1 MEFINERILNLCKE
15 LNIAEGK
22 QTEEYLFTLEMVD
35 LFYYKGNIG
44 KIDIKTGF
52 TDGSG
57 DGGIDFIYTDDE
69 VMYLIQGKT
78 SDNLTIE
85 DINNIFY
92 KMKNTVED
100 FENGSYSHYSKKL
113 KSVYKNVYDS
123 LDDNKNIELILFTN
137 TKLSEELLGK
147 INKLKE
153 KNEYSSFEI
162 IVYDKEDIHRREV
175 ISYSDRDLIE
185 EDAIK
190 IFLNEDNKNDML
202 SYGENGIIV
211 NVKATS
217 IKSLYEKHSDNGLF
231 SYNLREHVSQKN
243 VDEGIELT
251 IKNDKDNFWFYNNG
265 ITIGCEDFHKDGD
278 KIKLYNFSIINGAQT
293 TTKLGKSKLIDGKHD
308 FPLVCKIVKSDLN
321 NEKSRDFISKISEA
335 SNSQKPIKFRDLKS
349 NDFQQIKL
357 ERGAANNKYPL
368 AIEIK
373 RGVKAKNYNKVR
385 EKWQRVTNEYIGQ
398 LILSC
403 IFQKPGLARNSKN
416 TIFSSKKMY
425 QQVFVR
431 KHDFD
436 TLYDL
441 VRLGH
446 IYDEYS
452 NRIIKETNDL
462 DTIGIIR
469 NGKLTILAIVCYL
482 VKKQNREVIDY
493 TSEEVYKDNLTKL
506 LFTDYPN
513 DDLILKLEDLFSFI
527 IEKLEK
533 IYEIKKESE
542 KITSYSNFFKNEKLY
557 ELIIREFDDSYLK
570 NFEKKMLNDLLDVF
584 IKKKQTNSNL

>member
-1 MEFINERILNLCKE
+1 MEQKNEKILNLCRD
-15 LNIAEGK
+15 LNLPEGK

-52 TDGSG
+52 TDGTG

-78 SDNLTIE
+78 SDNLTVE
-85 DINNIFY
+85 DISNIFY
-92 KMKNTVED
+92 KMKNTVEN
-100 FENGSYSHYSKKL
+100 FESGTYSQYSKKL

-123 LDDNKNIELILFTN
+123 LDDNKNIEFVLFTN
-137 TKLSEELLGK
+137 TSFKDVELKK
-147 INKLKE
+147 INELKKKKE
-153 KNEYSSFEI
+153 FSSFEI
-162 IVYDKEDIHRREV
+162 TVYDEQDIYKKEVLSYQDNDLVKEDNV
-175 ISYSDRDLIE
+175 KL
-185 EDAIK
+185 
-190 IFLNEDNKNDML
+190 FLNSDSKSDML
-202 SYGENGIIV
+202 AYGENGIIV

-217 IKSLYEKHSDNGLF
+217 IKYLYEKYVDRGLF

-251 IKNDKDNFWFYNNG
+251 IKNDRENFWFYNNG
-265 ITIGCEDFHKDGD
+265 ITIGCRYFDRDGD
-278 KIKLYNFSIINGAQT
+278 KVKLYDFSIINGAQT
-293 TTKLGKSKLIDGKHD
+293 TTKIGKSKLIDSKHD

-321 NEKSRDFISKISEA
+321 NKKSKEFIGKISEA

-349 NDFQQIKL
+349 NDFHQKEL
-357 ERGAANNKYPL
+357 EAKAGSNKYPL

-385 EKWQRVTNEYIGQ
+385 EKWQRVSNEYIGQ

-403 IFQKPGLARNSKN
+403 IFQKPGIARNSKN

-441 VRLGH
+441 VRLGN
-446 IYDEYS
+446 IYDEYL
-452 NRIIKETNDL
+452 NRVVKETNDI
-462 DTIGIIR
+462 DTIGIMK

-482 VKKQNREVIDY
+482 IKKQRKIVVDH
-493 TSEEVYKDNLTKL
+493 TSDEVYKDNLTGL
-506 LFTDYPN
+506 LFTDYPK
-513 DDLILKLEDLFSFI
+513 DDLNKKIEEIFKYIIRKLESL
-527 IEKLEK
+527 
-533 IYEIKKESE
+533 YEQKKEVE
-542 KITSYSNFFKNEKLY
+542 KITSFSNYFKNEKFY
-557 ELIIREFDDSYLK
+557 EIFIRELDEIDDWDKEKLDSYMSVFL
-570 NFEKKMLNDLLDVF
+570 EKK
-584 IKKKQTNSNL
+584 

>member
-1 MEFINERILNLCKE
+1 MEQKNEKIMNLCKD
-15 LNIAEGK
+15 LSLAEGK

-52 TDGSG
+52 TDGTG

-78 SDNLTIE
+78 SEDLTIE
-85 DINNIFY
+85 DISNVFY
-92 KMKNTVED
+92 KMKNTVEN
-100 FENGSYSHYSKKL
+100 FEGGEYSQYSKKL
-113 KSVYKNVYDS
+113 KSIYKNVYDS
-123 LDDNKNIELILFTN
+123 LDDNKNIELVLFTN
-137 TKLSEELLGK
+137 TKLNEEVFKK
-147 INKLKE
+147 INKLRE
-153 KNEYSSFEI
+153 KPEFSSFEI
-162 IVYDKEDIHRREV
+162 IIHDKGDIERKE
-175 ISYSDRDLIE
+175 ILAYSDRDLVE
-185 EDAIK
+185 EDAVQ
-190 IFLNEDNKNDML
+190 IFLNKENKNDKL

-217 IKSLYEKHSDNGLF
+217 IKSLYEKHSDSGLF

-265 ITIGCEDFHKDGD
+265 ITIGCEDFVESGN

-293 TTKLGKSKLIDGKHD
+293 TTKIGKSKLIDGKHD

-321 NEKSRDFISKISEA
+321 NKKSREFIGKISEA

-349 NDFQQIKL
+349 NDIQQKEL
-357 ERGAANNKYPL
+357 EAKAGSNKYPL

-385 EKWQRVTNEYIGQ
+385 EKWQRVSNEYVGQ

-403 IFQKPGLARNSKN
+403 VFQKPGIARNSKN

-441 VRLGH
+441 VRLGN
-446 IYDEYS
+446 IYDEYL
-452 NRIIKETNDL
+452 NRVVKETNDI
-462 DTIGIIR
+462 DTIGIMK

-482 VKKQNREVIDY
+482 IKKQRKIVVDH
-493 TSEEVYKDNLTKL
+493 TSDEVYKDNLTGL
-506 LFTDYPN
+506 LFTDYPK
-513 DDLILKLEDLFSFI
+513 DDLNKKIEEIFKYIIRKLESL
-527 IEKLEK
+527 
-533 IYEIKKESE
+533 YEQKKEVE
-542 KITSYSNFFKNEKLY
+542 KITSFSNYFKNEKFY
-557 ELIIREFDDSYLK
+557 EIFIRELDEIDDWDKEKLDSYMSVFL
-570 NFEKKMLNDLLDVF
+570 EKDN
-584 IKKKQTNSNL
+584 

>member
-1 MEFINERILNLCKE
+1 MEQKNEKILNLCKD
-15 LNIAEGK
+15 LNLAEGK

-52 TDGSG
+52 TDGTG

-78 SDNLTIE
+78 SEDLTVD
-85 DINNIFY
+85 DISNIFY
-92 KMKNTVED
+92 KMKSTVEN
-100 FENGSYSHYSKKL
+100 FESGVYSQYSKKL

-123 LDDNKNIELILFTN
+123 LDDNKNIEFVLFTN
-137 TKLSEELLGK
+137 TKFKEDVLKK
-147 INKLKE
+147 INKLRE
-153 KNEYSSFEI
+153 KPEFSSFELI
-162 IVYDKEDIHRREV
+162 IHDKADIERKE
-175 ISYSDRDLIE
+175 ILSYSDRDLVE
-185 EDAIK
+185 EDAVQ
-190 IFLNEDNKNDML
+190 IFLNKENKNDKL

-217 IKSLYEKHSDNGLF
+217 IKSLYEKHSDSGLF

-265 ITIGCEDFHKDGD
+265 ITIGCEDFIESGN

-293 TTKLGKSKLIDGKHD
+293 TTKIGKSKLIDGKHD

-321 NEKSRDFISKISEA
+321 NKKSREFIGKISEA

-349 NDFQQIKL
+349 SDIQQKEL
-357 ERGAANNKYPL
+357 EAKAGSNKYPL

-385 EKWQRVTNEYIGQ
+385 EKWQRVSNEYIGQ

-403 IFQKPGLARNSKN
+403 VFQKPGIARNSKN

-441 VRLGH
+441 VRLGN
-446 IYDEYS
+446 IYDEYL
-452 NRIIKETNDL
+452 NRVVKETNDI
-462 DTIGIIR
+462 DTIGIMK

-482 VKKQNREVIDY
+482 IKKQRKIVVDH
-493 TSEEVYKDNLTKL
+493 TSDEVYKDNLTGL
-506 LFTDYPN
+506 LFTDYPK
-513 DDLILKLEDLFSFI
+513 DDLNKKIEEIFKYIIRKLESL
-527 IEKLEK
+527 
-533 IYEIKKESE
+533 YEQKKEVE
-542 KITSYSNFFKNEKLY
+542 KITSFSNYFKNEKFY
-557 ELIIREFDDSYLK
+557 EIFIRELDEIDDWDKEKLDSYMSVFL
-570 NFEKKMLNDLLDVF
+570 EKK
-584 IKKKQTNSNL
+584 

>member
-1 MEFINERILNLCKE
+1 MEQKNEKILNLCRD
-15 LNIAEGK
+15 LNLPEGK
-22 QTEEYLFTLEMVD
+22 QTEEYLFTLEKVD

-52 TDGSG
+52 TDGTG

-78 SDNLTIE
+78 SDNLTVE
-85 DINNIFY
+85 DISNIFY
-92 KMKNTVED
+92 KMKNTVEN
-100 FENGSYSHYSKKL
+100 FESGTYSQYSKKL

-123 LDDNKNIELILFTN
+123 LDDNKNIEFVLFTN
-137 TKLSEELLGK
+137 TSFKDVELKK
-147 INKLKE
+147 INELKKKKE
-153 KNEYSSFEI
+153 FSSFEI
-162 IVYDKEDIHRREV
+162 TVYDEQDIYKKEVLSYQDNDLVKEDNV
-175 ISYSDRDLIE
+175 KL
-185 EDAIK
+185 
-190 IFLNEDNKNDML
+190 FLNSDSKSDML
-202 SYGENGIIV
+202 AYGENGIIV

-217 IKSLYEKHSDNGLF
+217 IKYLYEKYVDRGLF

-251 IKNDKDNFWFYNNG
+251 IKNDRENFWFYNNG
-265 ITIGCEDFHKDGD
+265 ITIGCRYFDRDGD
-278 KIKLYNFSIINGAQT
+278 KVKLYDFSIINGAQT
-293 TTKLGKSKLIDGKHD
+293 TTKIGKSKLIDSKHD

-321 NEKSRDFISKISEA
+321 NKKSKEFIGKISEA

-349 NDFQQIKL
+349 NDFHQKEL
-357 ERGAANNKYPL
+357 EAKAGSNKYPL

-385 EKWQRVTNEYIGQ
+385 EKWQRVSNEYIGQ

-403 IFQKPGLARNSKN
+403 IFQKPGIARNSKN

-441 VRLGH
+441 VRLGN
-446 IYDEYS
+446 IYDEYL
-452 NRIIKETNDL
+452 NRVVKETNDI
-462 DTIGIIR
+462 DTIGIMK

-482 VKKQNREVIDY
+482 IKKQRKIVVDH
-493 TSEEVYKDNLTKL
+493 TSDEVYKDNLTGL
-506 LFTDYPN
+506 LFTDYPK
-513 DDLILKLEDLFSFI
+513 DDLNKKIEEIFKYIIRKLESL
-527 IEKLEK
+527 
-533 IYEIKKESE
+533 YEQKKEVE
-542 KITSYSNFFKNEKLY
+542 KITSFSNYFKNEKFY
-557 ELIIREFDDSYLK
+557 EIFIRELDEIDDWDKEKLDSYMSVFL
-570 NFEKKMLNDLLDVF
+570 EKK
-584 IKKKQTNSNL
+584 

>member
-1 MEFINERILNLCKE
+1 MEQKNEKIMNLCKD
-15 LNIAEGK
+15 LSLAEGK

-52 TDGSG
+52 TDGTG

-78 SDNLTIE
+78 SEDLTIE
-85 DINNIFY
+85 DISNVFY
-92 KMKNTVED
+92 KMKNTVEN
-100 FENGSYSHYSKKL
+100 FESGEYSQYSKKL

-123 LDDNKNIELILFTN
+123 LDDNKNIELVLFTN
-137 TKLSEELLGK
+137 TKLNEEILKK
-147 INKLKE
+147 INKLRE
-153 KNEYSSFEI
+153 KPEFSSFEI
-162 IVYDKEDIHRREV
+162 IIHDKGDIERKE
-175 ISYSDRDLIE
+175 ILAYSDRDLVE
-185 EDAIK
+185 EDAVQ
-190 IFLNEDNKNDML
+190 IFLNKENKNDKL

-217 IKSLYEKHSDNGLF
+217 IKSLYEKHSDSGLF

-265 ITIGCEDFHKDGD
+265 ITIGCEDFIESGN

-293 TTKLGKSKLIDGKHD
+293 TTKIGKSKLIDGKHD

-321 NEKSRDFISKISEA
+321 NKKSREFIGKISEA

-349 NDFQQIKL
+349 NDIQQKEL
-357 ERGAANNKYPL
+357 EAKAGSNKYPL

-385 EKWQRVTNEYIGQ
+385 EKWQRVSNEYVGQ

-403 IFQKPGLARNSKN
+403 VFQKPGIARNSKN

-441 VRLGH
+441 VRLGN
-446 IYDEYS
+446 IYDEYL
-452 NRIIKETNDL
+452 NRVVKETNDI
-462 DTIGIIR
+462 DTIGIMK

-482 VKKQNREVIDY
+482 IKKQRKIVVDH
-493 TSEEVYKDNLTKL
+493 TSDEVYKDNLTGL
-506 LFTDYPN
+506 LFTDYPK
-513 DDLILKLEDLFSFI
+513 DDLNKKIEEIFKYIIRKLESL
-527 IEKLEK
+527 
-533 IYEIKKESE
+533 YEQKKEVE
-542 KITSYSNFFKNEKLY
+542 KITSFSNYFKNEKFY
-557 ELIIREFDDSYLK
+557 EIFIRELDEIDDWDKEKLDSYMSVFLEK
-570 NFEKKMLNDLLDVF
+570 NN
-584 IKKKQTNSNL
+584 

>member
-1 MEFINERILNLCKE
+1 MEQKNEKILNLCRD
-15 LNIAEGK
+15 LNLPEGK

-52 TDGSG
+52 TDGTG

-78 SDNLTIE
+78 SDNLTVE
-85 DINNIFY
+85 DISNIFY
-92 KMKNTVED
+92 KMKNTVEN
-100 FENGSYSHYSKKL
+100 FESGTYSQYSKKL

-123 LDDNKNIELILFTN
+123 LDDNKNIEFVLFTN
-137 TKLSEELLGK
+137 TSFKDVELKK
-147 INKLKE
+147 INELKKKKE
-153 KNEYSSFEI
+153 FSSFEI
-162 IVYDKEDIHRREV
+162 TVYDEQDIYKKEVLSYQDNDLVKEDNV
-175 ISYSDRDLIE
+175 KL
-185 EDAIK
+185 
-190 IFLNEDNKNDML
+190 FLNSDSKSDML
-202 SYGENGIIV
+202 AYGENGIIV

-217 IKSLYEKHSDNGLF
+217 IKYLYEKYVDRGLF

-251 IKNDKDNFWFYNNG
+251 IKNDRENFWFYNNG
-265 ITIGCEDFHKDGD
+265 ITIGCRYFDRDGD
-278 KIKLYNFSIINGAQT
+278 KVKLYDFSIINGAQT
-293 TTKLGKSKLIDGKHD
+293 TTKIGKSKLIDSKHD

-321 NEKSRDFISKISEA
+321 NKKSKEFIGKISEA

-349 NDFQQIKL
+349 NDFHQKEL
-357 ERGAANNKYPL
+357 EAKAGSNKYPL

-385 EKWQRVTNEYIGQ
+385 EKWQRVSNEYIGQ

-403 IFQKPGLARNSKN
+403 VFQKPGIARNSKN

-441 VRLGH
+441 VRLGN
-446 IYDEYS
+446 IYDEYL
-452 NRIIKETNDL
+452 NRVVKETNDI
-462 DTIGIIR
+462 DTIGIMK

-482 VKKQNREVIDY
+482 IKKQRKIVVDH
-493 TSEEVYKDNLTKL
+493 TSDEVYKDNLTGL
-506 LFTDYPN
+506 LFTDYSK
-513 DDLILKLEDLFSFI
+513 DDLNKKIEEIFKYIIRKLESL
-527 IEKLEK
+527 
-533 IYEIKKESE
+533 YEQKKEVE
-542 KITSYSNFFKNEKLY
+542 KITSFSNYFKNEKFY
-557 ELIIREFDDSYLK
+557 EIFIRELDEIDDWDKEKLDSYMNVFL
-570 NFEKKMLNDLLDVF
+570 EKK
-584 IKKKQTNSNL
+584 

>member
-1 MEFINERILNLCKE
+1 MEQRKEKILSLCQDLNL
-15 LNIAEGK
+15 AEGK

-52 TDGSG
+52 TDGTG

-69 VMYLIQGKT
+69 VMYLVQGKT

-85 DINNIFY
+85 EISNVFY
-92 KMKNTVED
+92 KMKNTVEN
-100 FENGSYSHYSKKL
+100 FESGSYSQYSKKL
-113 KSVYKNVYDS
+113 KSVYRNIYDS
-123 LDDNKNIELILFTN
+123 IDDNKNIEFVLFTN
-137 TKLSEELLGK
+137 TQIKDSLLKRISE
-147 INKLKE
+147 LKKKKE
-153 KNEYSSFEI
+153 FSSFEI
-162 IVYDKEDIHRREV
+162 TIYDKVDIEKKE
-175 ISYSDRDLIE
+175 ILSYSDSDLVV
-185 EDAIK
+185 EDSVQ
-190 IFLNEDNKNDML
+190 IFLNKNNKNDML
-202 SYGENGIIV
+202 SYGENGRIV

-217 IKSLYEKHSDNGLF
+217 IKYLYEKYADSGLF
-231 SYNLREHVSQKN
+231 SYNLREHVAQKN

-265 ITIGCEDFHKDGD
+265 ITIGCEHFDVSGN
-278 KIKLYNFSIINGAQT
+278 KIKLFNFSIINGAQT
-293 TTKLGKSKLIDGKHD
+293 TTKIGKSKFIDSKHD

-321 NEKSRDFISKISEA
+321 NKKSRDFIGKISEA

-349 NDFQQIKL
+349 NDFHQKEL
-357 ERGAANNKYPL
+357 EARAGSNKYPL

-385 EKWQRVTNEYIGQ
+385 EKWQRVSNEYIGQ

-403 IFQKPGLARNSKN
+403 IFQKPGMARNSKN

-441 VRLGH
+441 VRLGN
-446 IYDEYS
+446 IYDEYL
-452 NRIIKETNDL
+452 NRVVKETNDV
-462 DTIGIIR
+462 DTIGIMK

-482 VKKQNREVIDY
+482 IKKQRKIVIDH
-493 TSEEVYKDNLTKL
+493 TSDEVYKDNLIGL
-506 LFTDYPN
+506 LFTDYPK
-513 DDLILKLEDLFSFI
+513 DDLNKKIEEIFKYIIRKLESL
-527 IEKLEK
+527 
-533 IYEIKKESE
+533 YEQKKEVE
-542 KITSYSNFFKNEKLY
+542 KITSFSNYFKNEKFY
-557 ELIIREFDDSYLK
+557 EIFIRELDEIDDWDKEKLDSYMSVFL
-570 NFEKKMLNDLLDVF
+570 EKR
-584 IKKKQTNSNL
+584 

>member
-1 MEFINERILNLCKE
+1 MEQKNEKIMNLCKD
-15 LNIAEGK
+15 LSLAEGK

-52 TDGSG
+52 TDGTG

-78 SDNLTIE
+78 SEDLTIE
-85 DINNIFY
+85 DINNVFY
-92 KMKNTVED
+92 KMKNTVEN
-100 FENGSYSHYSKKL
+100 FEGGEYSQYSKKL

-123 LDDNKNIELILFTN
+123 LDDNKNIELVLFTN
-137 TKLSEELLGK
+137 TKLNEEVFKK
-147 INKLKE
+147 INKLRE
-153 KNEYSSFEI
+153 KPEFSSFEI
-162 IVYDKEDIHRREV
+162 IIHDKGDIERKE
-175 ISYSDRDLIE
+175 ILAYSDRDLVE
-185 EDAIK
+185 EDAVQ
-190 IFLNEDNKNDML
+190 IFLNKENKNDKL

-217 IKSLYEKHSDNGLF
+217 IKSLYEKHSDSGLF

-265 ITIGCEDFHKDGD
+265 ITIGCEDFIESGN

-293 TTKLGKSKLIDGKHD
+293 TTKIGKSKLIDGKHD

-321 NEKSRDFISKISEA
+321 NKKSREFIGKISEA

-349 NDFQQIKL
+349 NDIQQKEL
-357 ERGAANNKYPL
+357 EAKAGSNKYPL

-385 EKWQRVTNEYIGQ
+385 EKWQRVSNEYVGQ

-403 IFQKPGLARNSKN
+403 VFQKPGIARNSKN

-441 VRLGH
+441 VRLGN
-446 IYDEYS
+446 IYDEYL
-452 NRIIKETNDL
+452 NRVVKETNDI
-462 DTIGIIR
+462 DTIGIMK

-482 VKKQNREVIDY
+482 IKKQRKIVVDH
-493 TSEEVYKDNLTKL
+493 TSDEVYKDNLTGL
-506 LFTDYPN
+506 LFTDYPK
-513 DDLILKLEDLFSFI
+513 DDLNKKIEEMFKYIIRKLESL
-527 IEKLEK
+527 
-533 IYEIKKESE
+533 YEQKKEVE
-542 KITSYSNFFKNEKLY
+542 KITSFSNYFKNEKFY
-557 ELIIREFDDSYLK
+557 EIFIRELDEIDDWDKEKLDSYMSVFL
-570 NFEKKMLNDLLDVF
+570 EKDN
-584 IKKKQTNSNL
+584 

>member
-1 MEFINERILNLCKE
+1 MEQKNEKIMNLCKD
-15 LNIAEGK
+15 LSLAEGK

-52 TDGSG
+52 TDGTG

-78 SDNLTIE
+78 SEDLTIE
-85 DINNIFY
+85 DISNVFY
-92 KMKNTVED
+92 KMKNTVEN
-100 FENGSYSHYSKKL
+100 FESGEYSQYSKKL

-123 LDDNKNIELILFTN
+123 LDDNKNIELVLFTN
-137 TKLSEELLGK
+137 TKLNEEVLKK
-147 INKLKE
+147 INKLRE
-153 KNEYSSFEI
+153 KPEFSSFEI
-162 IVYDKEDIHRREV
+162 IIHDKGDIERKE
-175 ISYSDRDLIE
+175 ILAYSDRDLVE
-185 EDAIK
+185 EDAVQ
-190 IFLNEDNKNDML
+190 IFLNKENKNDKL

-217 IKSLYEKHSDNGLF
+217 IKSLYEKHSDSGLF

-265 ITIGCEDFHKDGD
+265 ITIGCEDFIESGN

-293 TTKLGKSKLIDGKHD
+293 TTKIGKSKLIDGKHD

-321 NEKSRDFISKISEA
+321 NKKSREFIGKISEA

-349 NDFQQIKL
+349 NDIQQKEL
-357 ERGAANNKYPL
+357 EAKAGSNKYPL

-385 EKWQRVTNEYIGQ
+385 EKWQRVSNEYVGQ

-403 IFQKPGLARNSKN
+403 VFQKPGIARNSKN

-441 VRLGH
+441 VRLGN
-446 IYDEYS
+446 IYDEYL
-452 NRIIKETNDL
+452 NRVVKETNDI
-462 DTIGIIR
+462 DTIGIMK

-482 VKKQNREVIDY
+482 IKKQRKIVVDH
-493 TSEEVYKDNLTKL
+493 TSDEVYKDNLTGL
-506 LFTDYPN
+506 LFTDYPK
-513 DDLILKLEDLFSFI
+513 DDLNKKIEEIFKYIIRKLESL
-527 IEKLEK
+527 
-533 IYEIKKESE
+533 YEQKKEVE
-542 KITSYSNFFKNEKLY
+542 KITSFSNYFKNEKFY
-557 ELIIREFDDSYLK
+557 EIFIRELDEIDDWDKEKLDSYMSVFLEK
-570 NFEKKMLNDLLDVF
+570 N
-584 IKKKQTNSNL
+584 S

>member
-1 MEFINERILNLCKE
+1 MEQKNEKIMNLCRD
-15 LNIAEGK
+15 LSLAEGK

-52 TDGSG
+52 TDGTG

-78 SDNLTIE
+78 SEDLTIE
-85 DINNIFY
+85 DISNVFY
-92 KMKNTVED
+92 KMKNTVEN
-100 FENGSYSHYSKKL
+100 FESGEYSQYSKKL
-113 KSVYKNVYDS
+113 KSVYKNVYDN
-123 LDDNKNIELILFTN
+123 LDDNKNIELVLFTN
-137 TKLSEELLGK
+137 TKLNEEVFKK
-147 INKLKE
+147 INKLRE
-153 KNEYSSFEI
+153 KPEFSSFEI
-162 IVYDKEDIHRREV
+162 IIHDKGDIERKE
-175 ISYSDRDLIE
+175 ILAYSDRDLVE
-185 EDAIK
+185 EDAVQ
-190 IFLNEDNKNDML
+190 IFLNKENKNDKL

-217 IKSLYEKHSDNGLF
+217 IKSLYEKHSDSGLF

-265 ITIGCEDFHKDGD
+265 ITIGCEDFIESGN

-293 TTKLGKSKLIDGKHD
+293 TTKIGKSKLIDGKHD

-321 NEKSRDFISKISEA
+321 NKKSREFIGKISEA

-349 NDFQQIKL
+349 NDIQQKEL
-357 ERGAANNKYPL
+357 EAKAGSNKYPL

-385 EKWQRVTNEYIGQ
+385 EKWQRVSNEYVGQ

-403 IFQKPGLARNSKN
+403 VFQKPGIARNSKN

-441 VRLGH
+441 VRLGN
-446 IYDEYS
+446 IYDEYL
-452 NRIIKETNDL
+452 NRVVKETNDI
-462 DTIGIIR
+462 DTIGIMK

-482 VKKQNREVIDY
+482 IKKQRKIVVDH
-493 TSEEVYKDNLTKL
+493 TSDEVYKDNLTGL
-506 LFTDYPN
+506 LFTDYPK
-513 DDLILKLEDLFSFI
+513 DDLNKKIEEIFKYIIRKLESL
-527 IEKLEK
+527 
-533 IYEIKKESE
+533 YEQKKEVE
-542 KITSYSNFFKNEKLY
+542 KITSFSNYFKNEKFY
-557 ELIIREFDDSYLK
+557 EIFIRELDEIDDWDKEKLDSYMSVFLEK
-570 NFEKKMLNDLLDVF
+570 NN
-584 IKKKQTNSNL
+584 

>member
-1 MEFINERILNLCKE
+1 MEQKNEKIMNLCKD
-15 LNIAEGK
+15 LSLAEGK

-52 TDGSG
+52 TDGTG

-78 SDNLTIE
+78 SEDLTIE
-85 DINNIFY
+85 DISNVFY
-92 KMKNTVED
+92 KMKNTVEN
-100 FENGSYSHYSKKL
+100 FESGEYSQYSKKL

-123 LDDNKNIELILFTN
+123 LDDNKNIELVLFTN
-137 TKLSEELLGK
+137 TKLNEEVLKK
-147 INKLKE
+147 INKLRE
-153 KNEYSSFEI
+153 KPEFSSFEI
-162 IVYDKEDIHRREV
+162 IIHDKGDIERKE
-175 ISYSDRDLIE
+175 ILAYSDRDLVE
-185 EDAIK
+185 EDAVQ
-190 IFLNEDNKNDML
+190 IFLNKENKNDKL

-217 IKSLYEKHSDNGLF
+217 IKSLYEKHSDSGLF

-265 ITIGCEDFHKDGD
+265 ITIGCEDFIESGN

-293 TTKLGKSKLIDGKHD
+293 TTKIGKSKLIDGKHD

-321 NEKSRDFISKISEA
+321 NKKSREFIGKISEA

-349 NDFQQIKL
+349 NDIQQKEL
-357 ERGAANNKYPL
+357 EAKAGSNKYPL

-385 EKWQRVTNEYIGQ
+385 EKWQRVSNEYVGQ

-403 IFQKPGLARNSKN
+403 VFQKPGIARNSKN

-441 VRLGH
+441 VRLGN
-446 IYDEYS
+446 IYDEYL
-452 NRIIKETNDL
+452 NRVVKETNDI
-462 DTIGIIR
+462 DTIGIMK

-482 VKKQNREVIDY
+482 IKKQRKIVVDH
-493 TSEEVYKDNLTKL
+493 TSDEVYKDNLTGL
-506 LFTDYPN
+506 LFTDYPK
-513 DDLILKLEDLFSFI
+513 DDLNKKIEEIFKYIIRKLESL
-527 IEKLEK
+527 
-533 IYEIKKESE
+533 YEQKKEVE
-542 KITSYSNFFKNEKLY
+542 KITSFSNYFKNERFY
-557 ELIIREFDDSYLK
+557 EIFIRELDEIDDWDKEKLDSYMSVFLEK
-570 NFEKKMLNDLLDVF
+570 NN
-584 IKKKQTNSNL
+584 

>member
-1 MEFINERILNLCKE
+1 MEQKNEKIMNLCKD
-15 LNIAEGK
+15 LSLAEGK

-52 TDGSG
+52 TDGTG

-78 SDNLTIE
+78 SEDLTIE
-85 DINNIFY
+85 DISNVFY
-92 KMKNTVED
+92 KMKNTVEN
-100 FENGSYSHYSKKL
+100 FESGEYSQYSKKL

-123 LDDNKNIELILFTN
+123 LDDNKNIELVLFTN
-137 TKLSEELLGK
+137 TKLNEEVLKK
-147 INKLKE
+147 INKLRE
-153 KNEYSSFEI
+153 KPEFSSFEI
-162 IVYDKEDIHRREV
+162 IIHDKGDIERKE
-175 ISYSDRDLIE
+175 ILAYSDRDLVE
-185 EDAIK
+185 EDAVQ
-190 IFLNEDNKNDML
+190 IFLNKENKNDKL

-217 IKSLYEKHSDNGLF
+217 IKSLYEKHSDSGLF

-243 VDEGIELT
+243 VDEGIEFT

-265 ITIGCEDFHKDGD
+265 ITIGCEDFIESGN

-293 TTKLGKSKLIDGKHD
+293 TTKIGKSKLIDGKHD

-321 NEKSRDFISKISEA
+321 NKKSREFIGKISEA

-349 NDFQQIKL
+349 NDIQQKEL
-357 ERGAANNKYPL
+357 EAKAGSNKYPL

-385 EKWQRVTNEYIGQ
+385 EKWQRVSNEYVGQ

-403 IFQKPGLARNSKN
+403 VFQKPGIARNSKN

-441 VRLGH
+441 VRLGN
-446 IYDEYS
+446 IYDEYL
-452 NRIIKETNDL
+452 NRVVKETNDI
-462 DTIGIIR
+462 DTIGIMK

-482 VKKQNREVIDY
+482 IKKQRKIVVDH
-493 TSEEVYKDNLTKL
+493 TSDEIYKDNLTGL
-506 LFTDYPN
+506 LFTDYPK
-513 DDLILKLEDLFSFI
+513 DDLNKKIEEIFKYIIRKLESL
-527 IEKLEK
+527 
-533 IYEIKKESE
+533 YEQKKEVE
-542 KITSYSNFFKNEKLY
+542 KITSFSNYFKNEKFY
-557 ELIIREFDDSYLK
+557 EIFIRELDEIDDWDKEKLDSYMSVFLEK
-570 NFEKKMLNDLLDVF
+570 N
-584 IKKKQTNSNL
+584 S

>member
-1 MEFINERILNLCKE
+1 MEQKNEKILNLCKD
-15 LNIAEGK
+15 LNLAEGK

-52 TDGSG
+52 TDGTG
-57 DGGIDFIYTDDE
+57 DGGIDFIYTDEE

-78 SDNLTIE
+78 SEDLTVE
-85 DINNIFY
+85 DISNIFY
-92 KMKNTVED
+92 KMKSTVEN
-100 FENGSYSHYSKKL
+100 FESGVYSQYSKKL

-123 LDDNKNIELILFTN
+123 LDDNKNIELVLFTN
-137 TKLSEELLGK
+137 TKFKEDVLKK
-147 INKLKE
+147 INKLRE
-153 KNEYSSFEI
+153 KPEFSSFEI
-162 IVYDKEDIHRREV
+162 TIHDKADIERKE
-175 ISYSDRDLIE
+175 ILSYSDRDLVE
-185 EDAIK
+185 EDAVQ
-190 IFLNEDNKNDML
+190 IFLNKENKNDKL

-217 IKSLYEKHSDNGLF
+217 IKSLYEKHSDSGLF

-265 ITIGCEDFHKDGD
+265 ITIGCEDFIESGN

-293 TTKLGKSKLIDGKHD
+293 TTKIGKSKLIDGKHD

-321 NEKSRDFISKISEA
+321 NKKSREFIGKISEA

-349 NDFQQIKL
+349 NDIQQKEL
-357 ERGAANNKYPL
+357 EAKAGSNKYPL

-385 EKWQRVTNEYIGQ
+385 EKWQRVSNEYIGQ

-403 IFQKPGLARNSKN
+403 VFQKPGIARNSKN

-441 VRLGH
+441 VRLGN
-446 IYDEYS
+446 IYDEYL
-452 NRIIKETNDL
+452 NRVVKETNDI
-462 DTIGIIR
+462 DTIGIMK

-482 VKKQNREVIDY
+482 IKKQRKIVVDH
-493 TSEEVYKDNLTKL
+493 TSDEVYKDNLTGL
-506 LFTDYPN
+506 LFTDYPK
-513 DDLILKLEDLFSFI
+513 DDLNKKIEEIFKYIIRKLESL
-527 IEKLEK
+527 
-533 IYEIKKESE
+533 YEQKKEVE
-542 KITSYSNFFKNEKLY
+542 KITSFSNYFKNEKFY
-557 ELIIREFDDSYLK
+557 EIFIRELDEIDDWDKEKLDSYMSVFL
-570 NFEKKMLNDLLDVF
+570 EKK
-584 IKKKQTNSNL
+584 

>member
-1 MEFINERILNLCKE
+1 MEQKNEKIMNLCKD
-15 LNIAEGK
+15 LSLAEGK

-52 TDGSG
+52 TDGTG

-78 SDNLTIE
+78 SEDLTIE
-85 DINNIFY
+85 DISNVFY
-92 KMKNTVED
+92 KMKNTVEN
-100 FENGSYSHYSKKL
+100 FESGEYSQYSKKL

-123 LDDNKNIELILFTN
+123 LDDNKNIELVLFTN
-137 TKLSEELLGK
+137 TKLNEEVFKK
-147 INKLKE
+147 INKLRE
-153 KNEYSSFEI
+153 KPEFSSFEI
-162 IVYDKEDIHRREV
+162 IIHDKGDIERKE
-175 ISYSDRDLIE
+175 ILAYSDRDLVE
-185 EDAIK
+185 EDAVQ
-190 IFLNEDNKNDML
+190 IFLNKENKNDKL

-217 IKSLYEKHSDNGLF
+217 IKSLYEKHSDSGLF

-265 ITIGCEDFHKDGD
+265 ITIGCEDFVESGN

-293 TTKLGKSKLIDGKHD
+293 TTKIGKSKLIDGKHD

-321 NEKSRDFISKISEA
+321 NKKSREFIGKISEA

-349 NDFQQIKL
+349 NDIQQKEL
-357 ERGAANNKYPL
+357 EAKAGSNKYPL

-385 EKWQRVTNEYIGQ
+385 EKWQRVSNEYVGQ

-403 IFQKPGLARNSKN
+403 VFQKPGIARNSKN

-441 VRLGH
+441 VRLGN
-446 IYDEYS
+446 IYDEYL
-452 NRIIKETNDL
+452 NRVVKETNDI
-462 DTIGIIR
+462 DTIGIMK

-482 VKKQNREVIDY
+482 IKKQRKIVVDH
-493 TSEEVYKDNLTKL
+493 TSDEVYKDNLTGL
-506 LFTDYPN
+506 LFTDYPK
-513 DDLILKLEDLFSFI
+513 DDLNKKIEEIFKYIIRKLESL
-527 IEKLEK
+527 
-533 IYEIKKESE
+533 YEQKKEVE
-542 KITSYSNFFKNEKLY
+542 KITSFSNYFKNEKFY
-557 ELIIREFDDSYLK
+557 EIFIRELDEIDDWDKEKLDSYMSVFL
-570 NFEKKMLNDLLDVF
+570 EKDN
-584 IKKKQTNSNL
+584 

>member
-1 MEFINERILNLCKE
+1 MEQKNEKIMNLCKD
-15 LNIAEGK
+15 LSLAEGK

-52 TDGSG
+52 TDGTG
-57 DGGIDFIYTDDE
+57 DGSIDFIYTDDE

-78 SDNLTIE
+78 SEDLTIE
-85 DINNIFY
+85 DISNVFY
-92 KMKNTVED
+92 KMKNTVEN
-100 FENGSYSHYSKKL
+100 FESGEYSQYSKKL

-123 LDDNKNIELILFTN
+123 LDDNKNIELVLFTN
-137 TKLSEELLGK
+137 TKLNEEVLKK
-147 INKLKE
+147 INKLRE
-153 KNEYSSFEI
+153 KPEFSSFEI
-162 IVYDKEDIHRREV
+162 IIHDKGDIERKE
-175 ISYSDRDLIE
+175 ILAYSDRDLVE
-185 EDAIK
+185 EDAVQ
-190 IFLNEDNKNDML
+190 IFLNKENKNDKL

-217 IKSLYEKHSDNGLF
+217 IKSLYEKHSDSGLF

-243 VDEGIELT
+243 VDEGIEFT

-265 ITIGCEDFHKDGD
+265 ITIGCEDFIESGN

-293 TTKLGKSKLIDGKHD
+293 TTKIGKSKLIDGKHD

-321 NEKSRDFISKISEA
+321 NKKSREFIGKISEA

-349 NDFQQIKL
+349 NDIQQKEL
-357 ERGAANNKYPL
+357 EAKAGSNKYPL

-385 EKWQRVTNEYIGQ
+385 EKWQRVSNEYVGQ

-403 IFQKPGLARNSKN
+403 VFQKPGIARNSKN

-441 VRLGH
+441 VRLGN
-446 IYDEYS
+446 IYDEYL
-452 NRIIKETNDL
+452 NRVVKETNNI
-462 DTIGIIR
+462 DTIGIMK

-482 VKKQNREVIDY
+482 IKKQRKIVVDH
-493 TSEEVYKDNLTKL
+493 TSDEIYKDNLTGL
-506 LFTDYPN
+506 LFTDYPK
-513 DDLILKLEDLFSFI
+513 DDLNKKIEEIFKYIIRKLESL
-527 IEKLEK
+527 
-533 IYEIKKESE
+533 YEQKKEVE
-542 KITSYSNFFKNEKLY
+542 KITSFSNYFKNEKFY
-557 ELIIREFDDSYLK
+557 EIFIRELDEIDDWDKEKLDSYMSVFLEK
-570 NFEKKMLNDLLDVF
+570 N
-584 IKKKQTNSNL
+584 S

>member
-1 MEFINERILNLCKE
+1 MEQKNEKIMNLCKD
-15 LNIAEGK
+15 LSLAEGK

-52 TDGSG
+52 TDGTG

-78 SDNLTIE
+78 SEDLTIE
-85 DINNIFY
+85 DISNVFY
-92 KMKNTVED
+92 KMKNTVEN
-100 FENGSYSHYSKKL
+100 FESGEYSQYSKKL

-123 LDDNKNIELILFTN
+123 LDDNKNIELVLFTN
-137 TKLSEELLGK
+137 TKLNEEVLKK
-147 INKLKE
+147 INKLRE
-153 KNEYSSFEI
+153 KPEFSSFEI
-162 IVYDKEDIHRREV
+162 IIHDKGDIERKE
-175 ISYSDRDLIE
+175 ILAYSDRDLVE
-185 EDAIK
+185 EDAVQ
-190 IFLNEDNKNDML
+190 IFLNKENKNDKL

-217 IKSLYEKHSDNGLF
+217 IKSLYEKYSDSGLF

-265 ITIGCEDFHKDGD
+265 ITIGCEDFIESGN

-293 TTKLGKSKLIDGKHD
+293 TTKIGKSKLIDGKHD

-321 NEKSRDFISKISEA
+321 NKKSREFIGKISEA

-349 NDFQQIKL
+349 NDIQQKEL
-357 ERGAANNKYPL
+357 EAKAGSNKYPL

-385 EKWQRVTNEYIGQ
+385 EKWQRVSNEYVGQ

-403 IFQKPGLARNSKN
+403 VFQKPGIARNSKN

-441 VRLGH
+441 VRLGN
-446 IYDEYS
+446 IYDEYL
-452 NRIIKETNDL
+452 NRVVKETNDI
-462 DTIGIIR
+462 DTIGIMK

-482 VKKQNREVIDY
+482 IKKQRKIVVDH
-493 TSEEVYKDNLTKL
+493 TSDEVYKDNLTGL
-506 LFTDYPN
+506 LFTDYPK
-513 DDLILKLEDLFSFI
+513 DDLNKKIEEIFKYIIRKLESL
-527 IEKLEK
+527 
-533 IYEIKKESE
+533 YEQKKEVE
-542 KITSYSNFFKNEKLY
+542 KITSFSNYFKNEKFY
-557 ELIIREFDDSYLK
+557 EIFIRELDEIDDWDKEKLDSYMSVFLEK
-570 NFEKKMLNDLLDVF
+570 NN
-584 IKKKQTNSNL
+584 

>member
-1 MEFINERILNLCKE
+1 MEQKNEKIMNLCKD
-15 LNIAEGK
+15 LSLAEGK

-52 TDGSG
+52 TDGTG

-78 SDNLTIE
+78 SEDLTIE
-85 DINNIFY
+85 DISNVFY
-92 KMKNTVED
+92 KMKNTVEN
-100 FENGSYSHYSKKL
+100 FEGGEYSQYSKKL

-123 LDDNKNIELILFTN
+123 LDDNKNIELVLFTN
-137 TKLSEELLGK
+137 TKLNEEVFKK
-147 INKLKE
+147 INKLRE
-153 KNEYSSFEI
+153 KPEFSSFEI
-162 IVYDKEDIHRREV
+162 IIHDKGDIERKE
-175 ISYSDRDLIE
+175 ILAYSDRDLVE
-185 EDAIK
+185 EDAVQ
-190 IFLNEDNKNDML
+190 IFLNKENKNDKL

-217 IKSLYEKHSDNGLF
+217 IKSLYEKHSDSGLF

-265 ITIGCEDFHKDGD
+265 ITIGCEDFVESGN

-293 TTKLGKSKLIDGKHD
+293 TTKIGKSKLIDGKHD

-321 NEKSRDFISKISEA
+321 NKKSREFIGKISEA

-349 NDFQQIKL
+349 NDIQQKEL
-357 ERGAANNKYPL
+357 EAKAGSNKYPL
-368 AIEIK
+368 AIEMK

-385 EKWQRVTNEYIGQ
+385 EKWQRVSNEYVGQ

-403 IFQKPGLARNSKN
+403 VFQKPGIARNSKN

-441 VRLGH
+441 VRLGN
-446 IYDEYS
+446 IYDEYL
-452 NRIIKETNDL
+452 NRVVKETNDI
-462 DTIGIIR
+462 DTIGIMK

-482 VKKQNREVIDY
+482 IKKQRKIVVDH
-493 TSEEVYKDNLTKL
+493 TSDEVYKDNLTCL
-506 LFTDYPN
+506 LFTDYPK
-513 DDLILKLEDLFSFI
+513 DDLNKKIEEIFKYIIRKLESL
-527 IEKLEK
+527 
-533 IYEIKKESE
+533 YEQKKEVE
-542 KITSYSNFFKNEKLY
+542 KITSFSNYFKNEKFY
-557 ELIIREFDDSYLK
+557 EIFIRELDEIDDWDKEKLDSYMSVFL
-570 NFEKKMLNDLLDVF
+570 EKDN
-584 IKKKQTNSNL
+584 

>member
-1 MEFINERILNLCKE
+1 MEQKNEKIMNLCKD
-15 LNIAEGK
+15 LSLAEGK

-52 TDGSG
+52 TDGTG

-78 SDNLTIE
+78 SEDLTIE
-85 DINNIFY
+85 DISNVFY
-92 KMKNTVED
+92 KMKNTVEN
-100 FENGSYSHYSKKL
+100 FESGEYSQYSKKL

-123 LDDNKNIELILFTN
+123 LDDNKNIELVLFTN
-137 TKLSEELLGK
+137 TKLNEEVLKK
-147 INKLKE
+147 INKLRE
-153 KNEYSSFEI
+153 KPEFSSFEI
-162 IVYDKEDIHRREV
+162 IIHDKGDIERKE
-175 ISYSDRDLIE
+175 ILAYSDRDLVE
-185 EDAIK
+185 EDAVQ
-190 IFLNEDNKNDML
+190 IFLNKENKNDKL

-217 IKSLYEKHSDNGLF
+217 IKSLYEKHSDSGLF

-251 IKNDKDNFWFYNNG
+251 IKNDKDNFWFYNND
-265 ITIGCEDFHKDGD
+265 ITIGCEDFIESGN

-293 TTKLGKSKLIDGKHD
+293 TTKIGKSKLIDGKHD

-321 NEKSRDFISKISEA
+321 NKKSREFIGKISEA

-349 NDFQQIKL
+349 NDIQQKEL
-357 ERGAANNKYPL
+357 EAKAGSNKYPL

-385 EKWQRVTNEYIGQ
+385 EKWQRVSNEYVGQ

-403 IFQKPGLARNSKN
+403 VFQKPGIARNSKN

-441 VRLGH
+441 VRLGN
-446 IYDEYS
+446 IYDEYL
-452 NRIIKETNDL
+452 NRVVKETNDI
-462 DTIGIIR
+462 DTIGIMK

-482 VKKQNREVIDY
+482 IKKQRKIVVDH
-493 TSEEVYKDNLTKL
+493 TSDEVYKDNLTGL
-506 LFTDYPN
+506 LFTDYPK
-513 DDLILKLEDLFSFI
+513 DDLNKKIEEIFKYIIRKLESL
-527 IEKLEK
+527 
-533 IYEIKKESE
+533 YEQKKEVE
-542 KITSYSNFFKNEKLY
+542 KITSFSNYFKNEKFY
-557 ELIIREFDDSYLK
+557 EIFIRELDEIDDWDKEKLDSYMSVFLEK
-570 NFEKKMLNDLLDVF
+570 NN
-584 IKKKQTNSNL
+584 

>member
-1 MEFINERILNLCKE
+1 MEQKNEKIMNLCKD
-15 LNIAEGK
+15 LSLAEGK

-52 TDGSG
+52 TDGTG

-78 SDNLTIE
+78 SEDLTIE
-85 DINNIFY
+85 DISNVFY
-92 KMKNTVED
+92 KMKNTVEN
-100 FENGSYSHYSKKL
+100 FESGEYSQYSKKL

-123 LDDNKNIELILFTN
+123 LDDNKNIELVLFTN
-137 TKLSEELLGK
+137 TKLNEEVLKK
-147 INKLKE
+147 INKLRE
-153 KNEYSSFEI
+153 KPEFSSFEI
-162 IVYDKEDIHRREV
+162 IIHDKGDIERKE
-175 ISYSDRDLIE
+175 ILAYSDRDLVE
-185 EDAIK
+185 EDAVQ
-190 IFLNEDNKNDML
+190 IFLNKENKNDKL

-217 IKSLYEKHSDNGLF
+217 IKSLYEKHSDSGLF

-243 VDEGIELT
+243 VDEGIEFT

-265 ITIGCEDFHKDGD
+265 ITIGCEDFIESGN

-293 TTKLGKSKLIDGKHD
+293 TTKIGKSKLIDGKHD

-321 NEKSRDFISKISEA
+321 NKKSREFIGKISEA

-349 NDFQQIKL
+349 NDIQQKEL
-357 ERGAANNKYPL
+357 EAKAGSNKYPL

-385 EKWQRVTNEYIGQ
+385 GKWQRVSNEYVGQ

-403 IFQKPGLARNSKN
+403 VFQKPGIARNSKN

-441 VRLGH
+441 VRLGN
-446 IYDEYS
+446 IYDEYL
-452 NRIIKETNDL
+452 NRVVKETNDI
-462 DTIGIIR
+462 DTIGIMK

-482 VKKQNREVIDY
+482 IKKQRKIVVDH
-493 TSEEVYKDNLTKL
+493 TSDEIYKDNLTGL
-506 LFTDYPN
+506 LFTDYPK
-513 DDLILKLEDLFSFI
+513 DDLNKKIEEIFKYIIRKLESL
-527 IEKLEK
+527 
-533 IYEIKKESE
+533 YEQKKEVE
-542 KITSYSNFFKNEKLY
+542 KITSFSNYFKNEKFY
-557 ELIIREFDDSYLK
+557 EIFIRELDEIDDWDKEKLDSYMSVFLEK
-570 NFEKKMLNDLLDVF
+570 N
-584 IKKKQTNSNL
+584 S

>member
-1 MEFINERILNLCKE
+1 MEQKNEKIMNLCKD
-15 LNIAEGK
+15 LSLAEGK

-52 TDGSG
+52 TDGTG

-78 SDNLTIE
+78 SEDLTIE
-85 DINNIFY
+85 DISNVFY
-92 KMKNTVED
+92 KMKNTVEN
-100 FENGSYSHYSKKL
+100 FESGEYSQYSKKL

-123 LDDNKNIELILFTN
+123 LDDNKNIELVLFTN
-137 TKLSEELLGK
+137 TKLNEEVLKK
-147 INKLKE
+147 INKLRE
-153 KNEYSSFEI
+153 KPEFSSFEI
-162 IVYDKEDIHRREV
+162 IIHDKGDIERKE
-175 ISYSDRDLIE
+175 ILAYSDRDLVE
-185 EDAIK
+185 EDAVQ
-190 IFLNEDNKNDML
+190 IFLNKENKNDKL

-217 IKSLYEKHSDNGLF
+217 IKSLYEKHSDSGLF

-243 VDEGIELT
+243 VDEGIEFT

-265 ITIGCEDFHKDGD
+265 ITIGCEDFIESGN

-293 TTKLGKSKLIDGKHD
+293 TTKIGKSKLIDGKHD

-321 NEKSRDFISKISEA
+321 NKKSREFIGKISEA

-349 NDFQQIKL
+349 NDIQQKEL
-357 ERGAANNKYPL
+357 EAKAGSNKYPL

-385 EKWQRVTNEYIGQ
+385 EKWQRVSNEYVGQ

-403 IFQKPGLARNSKN
+403 VFQKPGIARNSKN

-441 VRLGH
+441 VRLGN
-446 IYDEYS
+446 IYDEYL
-452 NRIIKETNDL
+452 NRVVKETNNI
-462 DTIGIIR
+462 DTIGIMK

-482 VKKQNREVIDY
+482 IKKQRKIVVDH
-493 TSEEVYKDNLTKL
+493 TSDEIYKDNLTGL
-506 LFTDYPN
+506 LFTDYPK
-513 DDLILKLEDLFSFI
+513 DDLNKKIEEIFKYIIRKLESL
-527 IEKLEK
+527 
-533 IYEIKKESE
+533 YEQKKEVE
-542 KITSYSNFFKNEKLY
+542 KITSFSNYFKNEKFY
-557 ELIIREFDDSYLK
+557 EIFIRELDEIDDWDKEKLDSYMSVFLEK
-570 NFEKKMLNDLLDVF
+570 N
-584 IKKKQTNSNL
+584 S

>member
-1 MEFINERILNLCKE
+1 MEQKNEKIMNLCKD
-15 LNIAEGK
+15 LSLAEGK

-52 TDGSG
+52 TDGTG

-78 SDNLTIE
+78 SEDLTIE
-85 DINNIFY
+85 DISNVFY
-92 KMKNTVED
+92 KMKNTVEN
-100 FENGSYSHYSKKL
+100 FESGEYSQYSKKL

-123 LDDNKNIELILFTN
+123 LDDNKNIELVLFTN
-137 TKLSEELLGK
+137 TKLNEEVLKK
-147 INKLKE
+147 INKLRE
-153 KNEYSSFEI
+153 KPEFSSFEI
-162 IVYDKEDIHRREV
+162 IIHDKGDIERKE
-175 ISYSDRDLIE
+175 ILAYSDRDLVE
-185 EDAIK
+185 EDAVQ
-190 IFLNEDNKNDML
+190 IFLNKENKNDKL

-217 IKSLYEKHSDNGLF
+217 IKSLYEKHSDSGLF

-265 ITIGCEDFHKDGD
+265 ITIGCEDFIESGN

-293 TTKLGKSKLIDGKHD
+293 TTKIGKSKLIDGKHD

-321 NEKSRDFISKISEA
+321 NKKSREFIGKISEA

-349 NDFQQIKL
+349 NDIQQKEL
-357 ERGAANNKYPL
+357 EAKAGSNKYPL

-385 EKWQRVTNEYIGQ
+385 EKWQRVSNEYVGQ

-403 IFQKPGLARNSKN
+403 VFQKPGIARNSKN

-441 VRLGH
+441 VRLGN
-446 IYDEYS
+446 IYDEYL
-452 NRIIKETNDL
+452 NRVVKETNDI
-462 DTIGIIR
+462 DTIGIMK

-482 VKKQNREVIDY
+482 IKKQRKIVVDH
-493 TSEEVYKDNLTKL
+493 TSDEVYKDNLTGL
-506 LFTDYPN
+506 LFTNYPK
-513 DDLILKLEDLFSFI
+513 DDLNKKIEEIFKYIIRKLESL
-527 IEKLEK
+527 
-533 IYEIKKESE
+533 YEQKKEVE
-542 KITSYSNFFKNEKLY
+542 KITSFSNYFKNEKFY
-557 ELIIREFDDSYLK
+557 EIFIRELDEIDDWDKEKLDSYMSVFLEK
-570 NFEKKMLNDLLDVF
+570 NN
-584 IKKKQTNSNL
+584 

>member
-1 MEFINERILNLCKE
+1 MEQKNEKIMNLCKD
-15 LNIAEGK
+15 LSLAEGK

-52 TDGSG
+52 TDGTG

-78 SDNLTIE
+78 SEDLTIE
-85 DINNIFY
+85 DISNVFY
-92 KMKNTVED
+92 KMKNTVEN
-100 FENGSYSHYSKKL
+100 FESGEYSQYSKKL

-123 LDDNKNIELILFTN
+123 LDDNKNIELVLFTN
-137 TKLSEELLGK
+137 TKLNEEVLKK
-147 INKLKE
+147 INKLRE
-153 KNEYSSFEI
+153 KLEFSSFEI
-162 IVYDKEDIHRREV
+162 IIHDKGDIERKE
-175 ISYSDRDLIE
+175 ILAYSDRDLVE
-185 EDAIK
+185 EDAVQ
-190 IFLNEDNKNDML
+190 IFLNKENKNDKL

-217 IKSLYEKHSDNGLF
+217 IKSLYEKHSDSGLF

-265 ITIGCEDFHKDGD
+265 ITIGCEDFIESGN

-293 TTKLGKSKLIDGKHD
+293 TTKIGKSKLIDGKHD

-321 NEKSRDFISKISEA
+321 NKKSREFIGKISEA

-349 NDFQQIKL
+349 NDIQQKEL
-357 ERGAANNKYPL
+357 EAKAGSNKYPL

-385 EKWQRVTNEYIGQ
+385 EKWQRVSNEYVGQ

-403 IFQKPGLARNSKN
+403 VFQKPGIARNSKN

-441 VRLGH
+441 VRLGN
-446 IYDEYS
+446 IYDEYL
-452 NRIIKETNDL
+452 NRVVKETNDI
-462 DTIGIIR
+462 DTIGIMK

-482 VKKQNREVIDY
+482 IKKQRKIVVDH
-493 TSEEVYKDNLTKL
+493 TSDEVYKDNLTGL
-506 LFTDYPN
+506 LFTDYPK
-513 DDLILKLEDLFSFI
+513 DDLNKKIEEIFKYIIRKLESL
-527 IEKLEK
+527 
-533 IYEIKKESE
+533 YEQKKEVE
-542 KITSYSNFFKNEKLY
+542 KITSFSNYFKNEKFY
-557 ELIIREFDDSYLK
+557 EIFIRELDEIDDWDKEKLDSYMSVFLEK
-570 NFEKKMLNDLLDVF
+570 NN
-584 IKKKQTNSNL
+584 